1 MKNKEDYDIEEYRY
15 IHDEII
21 THQRLTFQIFTFS
34 VIASVSILG
43 YGLSNDY
50 STANPLELLIFVCP
64 IVIILPCAWIIS
76 NIREQIF
83 RWGAYIQVSH
93 EQSKTAY
100 ETKLSILKKRNT
112 KSFKE
117 SYTPIICTLWGMMI
131 ISIALY
137 FIHIVLM
144 SSDSLDSNCN
154 IITTTGIIIGLVSII
169 LLYLISKRYKHI
181 TKDKYHQELLQQWQN
196 TMEE

>member
-1 MKNKEDYDIEEYRY
+1 
-15 IHDEII
+15 
-21 THQRLTFQIFTFS
+21 
-34 VIASVSILG
+34 
-43 YGLSNDY
+43 
-50 STANPLELLIFVCP
+50 
-64 IVIILPCAWIIS
+64 
-76 NIREQIF
+76 
-83 RWGAYIQVSH
+83 
-93 EQSKTAY
+93 
-100 ETKLSILKKRNT
+100 
-112 KSFKE
+112 
-117 SYTPIICTLWGMMI
+117 MMI